1 MRTFVAIT
9 LSCLFAVAR
18 GDAKELVLV
27 CPSEI
32 PAEFIRDVEIQ
43 SGWMISNPNRLK
55 LQSASFSG
63 GRPEERRDLVPFQVS
78 KHRGS
83 AYEQW
88 KFDGDEVWLRC
99 AYGAAGQ
106 IALSK
111 KVEGK
116 QTECSITYDRDSPS
130 RIVCSDG

>member
-1 MRTFVAIT
+1 MRTFVAIA
-9 LSCLFAVAR
+9 LGCLFAVTR

-32 PAEFIRDVEIQ
+32 PAESIRDVEIQ
-43 SGWMISNPNRLK
+43 LGWRIFNPNRLK
-55 LQSASFSG
+55 LQSASFIG
-63 GRPEERRDLVPFQVS
+63 GSPEERRDLVPFQVD
-78 KHRGS
+78 KHGGG
-83 AYEQW
+83 AFEQW
-88 KFDGDEVWLRC
+88 KFDRDEVWLRC

-106 IALSK
+106 ITLSK

-116 QTECSITYDRDSPS
+116 QTECSIAYDRDSPS